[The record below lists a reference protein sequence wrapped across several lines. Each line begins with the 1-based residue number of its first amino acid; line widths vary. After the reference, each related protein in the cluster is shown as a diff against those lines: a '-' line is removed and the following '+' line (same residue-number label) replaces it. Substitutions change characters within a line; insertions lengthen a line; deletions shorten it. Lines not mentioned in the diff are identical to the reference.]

1 MTARGQHLSDAW
13 YLDQASGTL
22 SLGERIFM
30 ESHIE
35 LSDEGAKKLAD
46 FEAIGAQ
53 ILEDIEIE
61 NASDQTLGFDAD
73 DIFARDL
80 DIAEVTTRPE
90 DHTDPAPHDKQDRYF
105 PIALSNFVNENKL
118 AIRWRFLGPKLK
130 KCLLWKDKDGTKLW
144 MLKAEAGA
152 AIPSHS
158 HRGYELTLVLKGSFH
173 DQANRFERGH
183 VQEADDDTEHE
194 ISIDEGSECVCLAL
208 TQAPLAFS
216 NPLIR
221 ALQLFT
227 GI

>member
-35 LSDEGAKKLAD
+35 LSDEGSKKLAD

-53 ILEDIEIE
+53 ILENIEFE
-61 NASDQTLGFDAD
+61 NASEHPLGFDAE
-73 DIFARDL
+73 DIFACDT
-80 DIAEVTTRPE
+80 DNDEVTAKLE
-90 DHTDPAPHDKQDRYF
+90 DLSDPAHGKQDRYL
-105 PIALSNFVNENKL
+105 PLALSNFVNESKL

-130 KCLLWKDKDGTKLW
+130 KCLLWEDKDGTKLW

-152 AIPSHS
+152 DIPSHS

-173 DQANRFERGH
+173 DQANQFERGH